1 MESPSPEEIFT
12 AAAATGKALDLPYAG
27 ALPPPAAYALTQA
40 NAACIVDV
48 RTAAELAYVG
58 RVAEAHA
65 VEWQV
70 FPDMS
75 LNSNFLPQL
84 QQLVSPDTPLLFLC
98 RSGVRSHHAAAA
110 AASAGY
116 RAYNILEGFEG
127 ELDAHKHRNRINGW
141 RAHGL
146 PWMQS

>member
-1 MESPSPEEIFT
+1 MDTPSPEEIF
-12 AAAATGKALDLPYAG
+12 AAAAAAGQAMDLPYAG
-27 ALPPPAAYALTQA
+27 ALPPPAAHALAQA
-40 NAACIVDV
+40 GAACIVDV

-58 RVAEAHA
+58 GVPGAMA
-65 VEWQV
+65 VEWQT

-75 LNSNFLPQL
+75 INARFIPQL
-84 QQLVSPDTPLLFLC
+84 QELTGTGTPVLFLC

-110 AASAGY
+110 AAAVGY

-127 ELDAHKHRNRINGW
+127 DLNEDKHRNRVNGW